1 MSDSVK
7 STNAPA
13 KPGVKKGRW
22 GRLCIFF
29 LTGGFFCANV
39 FVEGVEY
46 TTLETVQKVTPPSK
60 T

>member
-1 MSDSVK
+1 MSDS
-7 STNAPA
+7 TTPPQAPA
-13 KPGVKKGRW
+13 KPVIKKGRL

-46 TTLETVQKVTPPSK
+46 TTLENVPKAKLQKK
-60 T
+60 L